1 MALVDSVLSA
11 SLKAI
16 FDAMA
21 TAASGTPKDNQY
33 LADQL
38 AAAIDNQIKTA
49 IVTVAVGIPVAT
61 AGSAAAQTGAT
72 TGPGTG
78 TIS

>member
-1 MALVDSVLSA
+1 MALVDATLSA
-11 SLKAI
+11 ALKAI

-21 TAASGTPKDNQY
+21 AAASGTPKDNQY

-38 AAAIDNQIKTA
+38 AAAIDTQIKTA
-49 IVTVAVGIPVAT
+49 SVSVTVSSVSGVM
-61 AGSAAAQTGAT
+61 
-72 TGPGTG
+72 TGPSASGPGSGTG